1 MKTIIVLAFTTVTAT
16 GAMGVSASQKW
27 AAAFDARP
35 EALMI
40 GASLLL
46 VASLIRHRFTRS
58 SPKII
63 AEAIGPVRARRR
75 LNSAIPARTY
85 PQEDSAVR

>member
-1 MKTIIVLAFTTVTAT
+1 MRTIVVLVITTAGAS
-16 GAMGVSASQKW
+16 GAMGMSASRDW

-46 VASLIRHRFTRS
+46 LASLLRHGVS
-58 SPKII
+58 QNHSK
-63 AEAIGPVRARRR
+63 
-75 LNSAIPARTY
+75 
-85 PQEDSAVR
+85 

>member
-1 MKTIIVLAFTTVTAT
+1 MKTIIVVAMTAASVS
-16 GAMGVSASQKW
+16 GAMGMSTSRDW

-46 VASLIRHRFTRS
+46 LASLIRHGTS
-58 SPKII
+58 QNHTK
-63 AEAIGPVRARRR
+63 
-75 LNSAIPARTY
+75 
-85 PQEDSAVR
+85 

>member
-1 MKTIIVLAFTTVTAT
+1 MKTLIVLAITAAT
-16 GAMGVSASQKW
+16 ASGAMGMSASQKW

-46 VASLIRHRFTRS
+46 MASLIRHRASQNHT
-58 SPKII
+58 K
-63 AEAIGPVRARRR
+63 
-75 LNSAIPARTY
+75 
-85 PQEDSAVR
+85 

>member
-1 MKTIIVLAFTTVTAT
+1 MKTIIVFAMTAATVS
-16 GAMGVSASQKW
+16 GAMGLSAAPGW

-46 VASLIRHRFTRS
+46 MASLIRHRASQNHT
-58 SPKII
+58 K
-63 AEAIGPVRARRR
+63 
-75 LNSAIPARTY
+75 
-85 PQEDSAVR
+85 

>member
-1 MKTIIVLAFTTVTAT
+1 MKTLIVLAITTAT
-16 GAMGVSASQKW
+16 ASGAMGMSASQKW

-46 VASLIRHRFTRS
+46 VASLIRHTTS
-58 SPKII
+58 QNHTK
-63 AEAIGPVRARRR
+63 
-75 LNSAIPARTY
+75 
-85 PQEDSAVR
+85 